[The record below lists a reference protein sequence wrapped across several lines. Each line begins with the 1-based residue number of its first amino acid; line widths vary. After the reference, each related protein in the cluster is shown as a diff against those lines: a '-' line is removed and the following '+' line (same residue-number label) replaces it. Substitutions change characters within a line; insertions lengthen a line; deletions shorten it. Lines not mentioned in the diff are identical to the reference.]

1 MKNRRSLEPMK
12 FPLGNDSCAI
22 ICRNTTVVLVVD
34 DDDDDDSA
42 LGSV

>member
-22 ICRNTTVVLVVD
+22 IFRNTTVGD
-34 DDDDDDSA
+34 DDDDDDDDFIS
-42 LGSV
+42 L